1 MSVDEQRCRWLDE
14 LYYPID
20 HKRVKKTLRRQY
32 EPSQWNRVIAKPEAT
47 P

>member
-1 MSVDEQRCRWLDE
+1 MSEDEQRCRWLDD
-14 LYYPID
+14 LYCAID

-47 P
+47 A